1 MDGKTLN
8 QRSYDPDLLRAI
20 LNRTKTIAVVG
31 ASTDL
36 WRPSFGVTDYLRRV
50 GYRVIPINPMALGQS
65 LHGEPFQASL
75 RDIGEPVDLVNV
87 FRRPEAIPNVVE
99 EAIEIGAPAIWL
111 QLGIRHEAAA
121 RRAENAGMTVVMD
134 RCISV
139 EHRRLGHSPSW

>member
-1 MDGKTLN
+1 MDGKPLN
-8 QRSYDPDLLRAI
+8 HRSYDPDLLRAI

-50 GYRVIPINPMALGQS
+50 GYRVIPVNPMALGQS

-75 RDIGEPVDLVNV
+75 LDIREPVDLVNV
-87 FRRPEAIPNVVE
+87 FRRPEAIPDVVE
-99 EAIEIGAPAIWL
+99 DAIAIGAPAIWL
-111 QLGIRHEAAA
+111 QLGIRHKAAA

-139 EHRRLGHSPSW
+139 EHRRLGHSQSW